1 MTTRLCA
8 VIVTFFGALPALA
21 DEPAPMP
28 EQVPVPE
35 QAHFDPASDTWNG
48 LAYLATTAKEAKIE
62 VEFET
67 ALDLT
72 TLSHEDVLVVLEGT
86 TPGLETM
93 LAAFVSDGGSLVLA
107 VEQNAPPSLLAT
119 FGLAMADGPLTHDH
133 YFRDHPRFPA
143 FRPDG
148 VAKHL
153 GTAEKPRASDAP
165 HFVWFNVEELVTNH
179 PVGLVPLADL
189 PSDLAVSPVIRFA
202 TPGPSESAPSFLVEV
217 KRDRGH
223 ALVVGDASIFIN
235 DMQRN
240 AYGDKQFV
248 ANAMRYFCG
257 SGICRVR
264 LLTSATTLSGR
275 YEPHHGRRLFG
286 LEGFVEHGLDV
297 IELLMDEANAS
308 LSRPGVQVTV
318 ALVTLFIIA
327 LAALGLPWPGRARIP
342 AWQRAP
348 APVLTPARLWADAL
362 TAARG
367 TANFRDPAILVGQGL
382 TAALERRYG
391 PRPPSGL
398 PRGAT
403 ELPERAQSALA
414 RSLVTLD
421 RLERGGYSA
430 HLPATDFEVLWIDV
444 QAALLALKP

>member
-1 MTTRLCA
+1 MKSPAWIFSMTVFAAGQSR
-8 VIVTFFGALPALA
+8 A
-21 DEPAPMP
+21 DEPLAI
-28 EQVPVPE
+28 PE
-35 QAHFDPASDTWNG
+35 QAHFDPTSETWNG
-48 LAYLATTAKEAKIE
+48 LAYLATTAAEAKIE
-62 VEFET
+62 IEFET
-67 ALDLT
+67 ALDLG

-93 LAAFVSDGGSLVLA
+93 LGAFVSDGGSLVLA
-107 VEQNAPPSLLAT
+107 VEENAPPALLAT
-119 FGLAMADGPLTHDH
+119 FGLAFADGPLTHNH

-143 FRPDG
+143 FRTVDQ
-148 VAKHL
+148 A
-153 GTAEKPRASDAP
+153 TASVQRTAGGAGPRANDGL

-189 PSDLAVSPVIRFA
+189 PSDVAVSPVIRFA
-202 TPGPSESAPSFLVEV
+202 TPGLAESAPSFLVEV

-223 ALVVGDASIFIN
+223 ALIAGDASIFIN

-257 SGICRVR
+257 SGVCRVR

-297 IELLMDEANAS
+297 IELLMDEANDS
-308 LSRPGVQVTV
+308 LSRPGVQISL
-318 ALVTLFIIA
+318 ALATLLVIA
-327 LAALGLPWPGRARIP
+327 LAALGLPWPGRSRIP

-367 TANFRDPAILVGQGL
+367 TANFRDPALLVGQGL
-382 TAALERRYG
+382 TAALERQYG

-430 HLPATDFEVLWIDV
+430 HLPATDFESLWRDV
-444 QAALLALKP
+444 QTALSALRGQS

>member
-1 MTTRLCA
+1 MSSCA
-8 VIVTFFGALPALA
+8 LTVAAALLIALPARSS
-21 DEPAPMP
+21 DDPAP
-28 EQVPVPE
+28 PVE

-48 LAYLATTAKEAKIE
+48 LAYLATTAQEAKIE
-62 VEFET
+62 VQFE
-67 ALDLT
+67 AELDLG
-72 TLSHEDVLVVLEGT
+72 TLKHDDVLVVLEGT

-93 LAAFVSDGGSLVLA
+93 LGTFVSDGGSLVLA
-107 VEQNAPPSLLAT
+107 VEQNAPPALLAT
-119 FGLAMADGPLTHDH
+119 FGLSLADGPLTHDR
-133 YFRDHPRFPA
+133 YFRDHPRFPS
-143 FRPDG
+143 FRPTTGDRG
-148 VAKHL
+148 KGPGLNLA
-153 GTAEKPRASDAP
+153 GAGRESDAP

-179 PVGLVPLADL
+179 PVGLIPLSDL
-189 PSDLAVSPVIRFA
+189 PSDLTVSPVIRFA
-202 TPGPSESAPSFLVEV
+202 APGAPESAPSFLVEV
-217 KRDRGH
+217 KRDRGQ

-257 SGICRVR
+257 SGVCRVR
-264 LLTSATTLSGR
+264 LLTSSTQLSGR

-297 IELLMDEANAS
+297 IELLMDEANGS
-308 LSRPGVQVTV
+308 LSRPNVQVGV
-318 ALVTLFIIA
+318 ALATLLVIA
-327 LAALGLPWPGRARIP
+327 LASLGLPWPGRSRVP

-348 APVLTPARLWADAL
+348 APVLSPARLWADAL

-367 TANFRDPAILVGQGL
+367 TANFRDPALLVGQGL
-382 TAALERRYG
+382 TAALERRFG

-398 PRGAT
+398 PRGAA
-403 ELPERAQSALA
+403 ELPEQAQSALA

-430 HLPATDFEVLWIDV
+430 HLPATDFEVLWNDV
-444 QAALLALKP
+444 QAALSALGR